1 MRISKHKN
9 LFAKCYVLNLL
20 EQVSVINKVKNTILE
35 TYVISD
41 VKGEEIAGMFLR
53 EKIAKT
59 NLKRF

>member
-20 EQVSVINKVKNTILE
+20 EQVSVINKVKNTVLE

-41 VKGEEIAGMFLR
+41 VKGEEIVGMFLR
-53 EKIAKT
+53 KRIAKT
-59 NLKRF
+59 NLKRV

>member
-20 EQVSVINKVKNTILE
+20 EQVSVINKVKNTVLE

-41 VKGEEIAGMFLR
+41 VKGKEIVGMFLR